1 MDVPHDK
8 ERQDTSQ
15 PEQKDHEEQQHNPS
29 STTLPSESHPPPP
42 QSSTAS
48 SSTFRPSGP
57 DPLPGIRTN
66 TNNATPTRTTRA
78 TSSAAPS
85 EQNSVSNSEPPFSPW
100 SVSSEKQLGYH
111 SAASDVSGDRV
122 FPIRSVISVDPSSS
136 KITSND
142 YFHALPQRDGR
153 SIPVQVPSAPRA
165 DTGPDLRRSDTVP
178 ANYHSRAHSDR
189 IDALMRRKNTMSGP
203 MSSIQLD
210 ANRHG
215 SSTVPL
221 ELDISTSDN
230 EADADADA
238 NTETEESGAMG
249 HGSANV
255 SAGGLEPDVSSAG
268 YSIADVSHV
277 TARFTHV
284 VTDDGHAV
292 ITGRDGVLQRCE
304 DEPIHAPGAVQT
316 FGVLVA
322 LREENDGCFVVRYVS
337 ENSVR
342 MLGYT
347 PKQLFQQ
354 KNFLDILTEEQQDN
368 LLDHIDFIRDEDADP
383 AINGPEVFS
392 LSIRPPKC
400 KSTKLWC
407 AIHINPAHPDL
418 IICEF
423 ELDDDVEYPLRP
435 TDEMT
440 PHPPRHITVK
450 SNFGGDRRQH
460 RGS

>member
-8 ERQDTSQ
+8 EGQDISQ
-15 PEQKDHEEQQHNPS
+15 PEQKDNEEKQHNLS
-29 STTLPSESHPPPP
+29 STTLPSESYPPPP

-57 DPLPGIRTN
+57 DVLPGLQTN
-66 TNNATPTRTTRA
+66 TYNNNNNATPTRTTRA
-78 TSSAAPS
+78 ASSAAPS
-85 EQNSVSNSEPPFSPW
+85 EQNSVSNSETPFSPW
-100 SVSSEKQLGYH
+100 SVSSDKQLGYH

-122 FPIRSVISVDPSSS
+122 FPIRSVVSVDPSS
-136 KITSND
+136 N
-142 YFHALPQRDGR
+142 
-153 SIPVQVPSAPRA
+153 
-165 DTGPDLRRSDTVP
+165 LRRSDTVP
-178 ANYHSRAHSDR
+178 ANYHSRAHSER

-203 MSSIQLD
+203 MSRIQLD

-215 SSTVPL
+215 SSTAPL
-221 ELDISTSDN
+221 ELDISMSDN
-230 EADADADA
+230 EADTDAD
-238 NTETEESGAMG
+238 TETEESGVMG
-249 HGSANV
+249 HASANV
-255 SAGGLEPDVSSAG
+255 SAGGLEPDASSAG
-268 YSIADVSHV
+268 YSSADVSHV

-322 LREENDGCFVVRYVS
+322 LREENDGCFVARYVS

-347 PKQLFQQ
+347 PKQLFQL

-392 LSIRPPKC
+392 LSIRPPNARAR
-400 KSTKLWC
+400 S
-407 AIHINPAHPDL
+407 
-418 IICEF
+418 
-423 ELDDDVEYPLRP
+423 
-435 TDEMT
+435 
-440 PHPPRHITVK
+440 
-450 SNFGGDRRQH
+450 FGAR
-460 RGS
+460 SI